1 MLVFLIYF
9 LNLRIMR
16 PTERNVRKLSEL
28 LSDFPEGYYRP
39 VSKSGRYLELRPR
52 YWLYVYFRFYRKE
65 DGKVVSGCR
74 PFSKAR
80 PALRFISQYAGKNLI
95 DDIYFVDS
103 KERKSYDVYCDYN
116 NIKLLP
122 LQASFDFQ
130 YE

>member
-16 PTERNVRKLSEL
+16 PTRRNVRKLSEL
-28 LSDFPEGYYRP
+28 LSDFPEVYYRP
-39 VSKSGRYLELRPR
+39 VSKSGCYLEPRPR
-52 YWLYVYFRFYRKE
+52 YWLYVYFRFYRKK

-80 PALRFISQYAGKNLI
+80 PAYRFISQYVGFI

-103 KERKSYDVYCDYN
+103 KERKSYDVCCDYN

-122 LQASFDFQ
+122 FQASFDFQ
-130 YE
+130 YD